1 MKRRAF
7 TMAGLALALT
17 GCGRIVDARATA
29 RETAFEAEF
38 PPTGQLIQ
46 VQGRTVHVDI
56 RGSGPDLILLHGA
69 S

>member
-38 PPTGQLIQ
+38 PPPGN
-46 VQGRTVHVDI
+46 
-56 RGSGPDLILLHGA
+56 
-69 S
+69 